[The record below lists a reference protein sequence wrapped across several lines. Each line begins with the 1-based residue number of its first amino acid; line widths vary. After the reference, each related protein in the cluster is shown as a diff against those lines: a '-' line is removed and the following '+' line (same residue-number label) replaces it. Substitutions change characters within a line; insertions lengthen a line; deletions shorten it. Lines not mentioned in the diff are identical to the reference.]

1 MIMIKKI
8 TTILFM
14 LLATFAGYSQVSS
27 DPAFPL
33 DTAPVTIMF
42 DATGTAL
49 DGYTGDLYTH
59 TGVIIEGNSN
69 WQHVIGDWGN
79 NTNQPQLTRTGTN
92 TYELEITPDIRTF
105 YEVEEQEVVEKMAF
119 VFRAAAGSPQ
129 SADLFIDVFFDEL
142 SVLISEPADESV
154 IVGLEETLDVVA
166 GSPSA
171 ESLQLWLNGDMIHES
186 TTSPIEYTF
195 DISTFS
201 EVWEEHTVVAKAMD
215 GDLSAYD
222 TLTIVVVDDP
232 VVEALPDGY
241 TEGINV
247 LSQTSVALVLY
258 APGKE
263 RVFAIG
269 DFTDWRL
276 SVNGAMKI
284 TPDGDYFWVV
294 LNNLDPQEQYGYQ
307 YDVDGEFR
315 IADPYAEL
323 ILDPWNDEYITEETF
338 PNLKPYPE
346 GKTDHVVS
354 VFQIQEDEYQWQIEY
369 FERPDPKDLIVYEL
383 LIRDFTEDRNLD
395 GVIEHFDYLKNLGV
409 NAIELMPV
417 NEFEGNISWGY
428 NPSFY
433 FAVDKFYGTKN
444 KLKEFVDLC
453 HANGI
458 AVILDMVLNHH
469 FGQSSMVRLYWD
481 ETQNTPSAENP
492 WFNQIP
498 KHDFNVGYDMN
509 HESPQTREFS
519 KRVMEFWIEEF
530 KIDGYRFD
538 LSKGFTQT
546 NTLGNTNLWGQYDA
560 SRIAIWNDYEE
571 FIHSV
576 DEDAYIILEHF
587 ADNNEERELSNN
599 NMMLWG
605 NLNHNYCEA
614 SMGWNSSSDFSW
626 IDYQEKSWSNPHV
639 IGYMESHDE
648 ERQVFKNVTYG
659 NSNGSYNIQDS
670 AIAVDRMKLTST
682 FFIPIAGPKMI
693 WMFGELGYD
702 YSIEFNGRTGIKP
715 TRWDYFDDWRRRF
728 VYNNYS
734 ALINLKN
741 DYKHIFNQPDYDLNV
756 AGAVKTILINH
767 SEMNVFIV
775 GNFDVIDQSATLN
788 FQHTGMWYDFMTG
801 DSVNVESMPYN
812 LDLESGEYRLYTDVK
827 IDSPLIQ
834 GIEDQ
839 VNDSG
844 VSLNVYPNPVSE
856 NITLDLY
863 LKDSRD
869 VEIGIIDMQG
879 KEVVVIPEQTLPG
892 GMHSMS
898 WSVDTLGLSS
908 GLHFVIVKNGN
919 YNSMKKIIIR

>member
-1 MIMIKKI
+1 MIKKI
-8 TTILFM
+8 TTMLFM
-14 LLATFAGYSQVSS
+14 LMVSLAGFSQVSS

-79 NTNQPQLTRTGTN
+79 NTNQPQLTRTGAN

-129 SADLFIDVFFDEL
+129 SADLFIDVFSNEL
-142 SVLISEPADESV
+142 SILISEPAEESV

-171 ESLQLWLNGDMIHES
+171 ETLQLWLNGDMVYES

-201 EVWEEHTVVAKAMD
+201 GIWEEHTVVAKAID

-241 TEGINV
+241 LEGVNV
-247 LSQTSVALVLY
+247 LSQSSVALVLY

-276 SVNGAMKI
+276 SVDGAMKI

-294 LNNLDPQEQYGYQ
+294 LNDLDPQQQYGYQ
-307 YDVDGEFR
+307 YDVDGELR

-338 PNLKPYPE
+338 PNLKPYPD

-354 VFQIQEDEYQWQIEY
+354 VFQIEDDEYQWQIED
-369 FERPDPKDLIVYEL
+369 FERPEPKDLIVYEL
-383 LIRDFTEDRNLD
+383 LIRDFTEDRNLN

-481 ETQNTPSAENP
+481 ETQNAPSAENP

-509 HESPQTREFS
+509 HESPQTRAFS
-519 KRVMEFWIEEF
+519 KRVMEYWIEEF
-530 KIDGYRFD
+530 NIDGYRFD

-614 SMGWNSSSDFSW
+614 SMGWNSNSDFSW
-626 IDYQEKSWSNPHV
+626 IDYQDRGWSNPYLV
-639 IGYMESHDE
+639 GYMESHDE

-702 YSIEFNGRTGIKP
+702 YSIDFNGRTGIKP
-715 TRWDYFDDWRRRF
+715 TRWDYYDDWRRRF

-775 GNFDVIDQSATLN
+775 GNFDVIDQSTSLN

-801 DSVNVESMPYN
+801 DSINVESMPYD
-812 LDLESGEYRLYTDVK
+812 LDIEAGEYRLYTDVK

-834 GIEDQ
+834 GIEDE
-839 VNDSG
+839 VNNSG

-856 NITLDLY
+856 NINLDLY
-863 LKDSRD
+863 LKDKSD
-869 VEIGIIDMQG
+869 IEIGIFDMQG

-919 YNSMKKIIIR
+919 YNSMKKIIVR

>member
-1 MIMIKKI
+1 MIKKI
-8 TTILFM
+8 TTMLFM
-14 LLATFAGYSQVSS
+14 LMVSLAGFSQVSS

-79 NTNQPQLTRTGTN
+79 NTNQPQLTRTGAN

-129 SADLFIDVFFDEL
+129 SADLFIDVFSNEL
-142 SVLISEPADESV
+142 SILISEPAEESV

-171 ESLQLWLNGDMIHES
+171 ETLQLWLNGDMVYES

-201 EVWEEHTVVAKAMD
+201 GIWEEHTVVAKAID

-241 TEGINV
+241 LEGVNV
-247 LSQTSVALVLY
+247 LSQSSVALVLY

-276 SVNGAMKI
+276 SVDGAMKI

-294 LNNLDPQEQYGYQ
+294 LNDLDPQQQYGYQ
-307 YDVDGEFR
+307 YDVDGELR

-338 PNLKPYPE
+338 PNLKPYPD

-354 VFQIQEDEYQWQIEY
+354 VFQIEDDEYQWQIED
-369 FERPDPKDLIVYEL
+369 FERPEPKDLIVYEL
-383 LIRDFTEDRNLD
+383 LIRDFTEDRNLN

-481 ETQNTPSAENP
+481 ETQNAPSAENP

-509 HESPQTREFS
+509 HESPQTRAFS
-519 KRVMEFWIEEF
+519 KRVMEYWIEEF
-530 KIDGYRFD
+530 NIDGYRFD

-614 SMGWNSSSDFSW
+614 SMGWNSNSDFSW
-626 IDYQEKSWSNPHV
+626 IDYQDRGWSNPYLV
-639 IGYMESHDE
+639 GYMESHDE

-702 YSIEFNGRTGIKP
+702 YSIDFNGRTGIKP
-715 TRWDYFDDWRRRF
+715 TRWDYYDDWRRRF

-741 DYKHIFNQPDYDLNV
+741 DYKHIFNQPDYELNV

-775 GNFDVIDQSATLN
+775 GNFDVIDQSTSLN

-801 DSVNVESMPYN
+801 DSINVESMPYD
-812 LDLESGEYRLYTDVK
+812 LDIEAGEYRLYTDVK

-834 GIEDQ
+834 GIEDE
-839 VNDSG
+839 VNNSG

-856 NITLDLY
+856 NINLDLY
-863 LKDSRD
+863 LKDKSD
-869 VEIGIIDMQG
+869 IEIGIFDMQG

>member
-1 MIMIKKI
+1 MIKKI
-8 TTILFM
+8 TTMLFM
-14 LLATFAGYSQVSS
+14 LLVTLTGFSQVSS

-105 YEVEEQEVVEKMAF
+105 YEVEEQEIVEKMAF

-129 SADLFIDVFFDEL
+129 SADLFIDVFSNEL
-142 SVLISEPADESV
+142 SILISEPAEESV

-171 ESLQLWLNGDMIHES
+171 ETLQLWLNGDMIYES

-201 EVWEEHTVVAKAMD
+201 GIWEEHTVVAKAID

-241 TEGINV
+241 IEGVNV
-247 LSQTSVALVLY
+247 LSQSSVALVLY

-276 SVNGAMKI
+276 SVDGAMKI

-294 LNNLDPQEQYGYQ
+294 LNDLDPQQQYGYQ
-307 YDVDGEFR
+307 YDVDGELR

-338 PNLKPYPE
+338 PNLKPYPD

-354 VFQIQEDEYQWQIEY
+354 VFQIEEDEYQWQIED
-369 FERPDPKDLIVYEL
+369 FERPEPKDLIVYEL
-383 LIRDFTEDRNLD
+383 LIRDFTEDRNLN

-481 ETQNTPSAENP
+481 ETQNAPSAENP

-509 HESPQTREFS
+509 HESPQTRAFS
-519 KRVMEFWIEEF
+519 KRVMEYWIEEF
-530 KIDGYRFD
+530 NIDGYRFD

-576 DEDAYIILEHF
+576 DEDAYVILEHF

-614 SMGWNSSSDFSW
+614 SMGWNSNSDFSW
-626 IDYQEKSWSNPHV
+626 IDYQDRGWSNPYLV
-639 IGYMESHDE
+639 GYMESHDE

-702 YSIEFNGRTGIKP
+702 YSIDFNGRTGIKP
-715 TRWDYFDDWRRRF
+715 TRWDYYDDWRRRF

-775 GNFDVIDQSATLN
+775 GNFDVIDQSTSLN

-801 DSVNVESMPYN
+801 DSINVESMPYD
-812 LDLESGEYRLYTDVK
+812 LDIEAGEYRLYTDVK

-834 GIEDQ
+834 GIEDE
-839 VNDSG
+839 VNNSG

-856 NITLDLY
+856 NINLDLY
-863 LKDSRD
+863 LKDNSD
-869 VEIGIIDMQG
+869 IEIGIVDMQG